1 MLVAL
6 FWSLH
11 AGAAIPERVVSLNLC
26 TDQMLVLL
34 APEKVLALSPLAR
47 DPALSF
53 VAARG
58 GTPSRSCELRPRRCC
73 ACTRT

>member
-6 FWSLH
+6 AL
-11 AGAAIPERVVSLNLC
+11 AIASSAEAVQRVVSLNLC

-34 APEKVLALSPLAR
+34 APEKVAALSPLAR

-53 VAARG
+53 VAPQAANLPIVR
-58 GTPSRSCELRPRRCC
+58 
-73 ACTRT
+73 A